1 MFPLS
6 VSVAPLYGHQGTHA
20 CKNSSLQMGS
30 SHGLHQN
37 TCTPCCWKGKY
48 RNPYSQWISGLY
60 STIIRGFSKQVGIEP
75 ARQFTARPK
84 CALNVCAPTQGTLT
98 TTDGHSVQVYAV
110 WQPWYRRSGRESTD
124 LVMTQ
129 PLARSPRT
137 VLYTAGHIIGKYYQG
152 RQNKLY
158 WEVKE
163 RVGRR

>member
-30 SHGLHQN
+30 SHVLHQN

-60 STIIRGFSKQVGIEP
+60 STIIRGFSKRVGIEP
-75 ARQFTARPK
+75 ARQFTAPPR
-84 CALNVCAPTQGTLT
+84 CVLNVCAPTHGTLT
-98 TTDGHSVQVYAV
+98 TTDGHSAQVYTV
-110 WQPWYRRSGRESTD
+110 WQPWYRRSGRKY
-124 LVMTQ
+124 
-129 PLARSPRT
+129 SPRRDA
-137 VLYTAGHIIGKYYQG
+137 VPSHAPQGLGYTARHILGQYYQG
-152 RQNKLY
+152 RQDKLY